1 MKFEELSVQG
11 VQAAHISVTIRQ
23 LFQVSDPWPPAHT
36 LLSNSGEL
44 RRWEEDSAEATV
56 DHDDHDDNDDHYDCE
71 DSSLGHLHS
80 AHFCLILETAK
91 MGRRL

>member
-1 MKFEELSVQG
+1 MKIEFSVQG
-11 VQAAHISVTIRQ
+11 VQAAHRSVTIRQ

-44 RRWEEDSAEATV
+44 RRWEEDSAEAPV
-56 DHDDHDDNDDHYDCE
+56 DHDDHDDRE

-91 MGRRL
+91 LGRRL

>member
-1 MKFEELSVQG
+1 MKIEALSVQG

-44 RRWEEDSAEATV
+44 RRWEEDSAEATL
-56 DHDDHDDNDDHYDCE
+56 DHDDHDDRE

>member
-44 RRWEEDSAEATV
+44 RRWEEDSAEAPV
-56 DHDDHDDNDDHYDCE
+56 DHDDHDDRE

>member
-1 MKFEELSVQG
+1 MKIEALSVQG

-56 DHDDHDDNDDHYDCE
+56 DHDDHDDRQ

>member
-1 MKFEELSVQG
+1 MKIEFSVQG

-44 RRWEEDSAEATV
+44 RRWEEDSAEATL
-56 DHDDHDDNDDHYDCE
+56 DHDDHDDRE

>member
-44 RRWEEDSAEATV
+44 RRWEEDSAEETV
-56 DHDDHDDNDDHYDCE
+56 DHDDHDDRE

-91 MGRRL
+91 MERRL

>member
-1 MKFEELSVQG
+1 MNTVHSAQCAG
-11 VQAAHISVTIRQ
+11 SAHISVTIRQ

-56 DHDDHDDNDDHYDCE
+56 DHDDHDDRE